1 MTGETPEVRSDK
13 RRRKLFYVV
22 KGLVQNSAHRLS
34 EAQCK
39 SGLLAHDLNWFRKEL
54 LFCFLFCTAVAYFTI
69 NYSSELSVAHY
80 SSLHHHP
87 LLSIHQGCTL
97 ASAPKTLFSSK
108 ILFPP
113 LLFLLLLP
121 SLGGRGSVVKEKR
134 DLKVRGKAGC
144 NTAKT
149 TELLYSSASSTIA
162 YSPLLYSGS
171 ANSRVLVIRFPHYRR
186 HKGGERSSSHAALP
200 HCPQPNFTQLSTF
213 YFATSL
219 HSIFTLSVPP
229 SLSFS
234 SFSPP
239 APF

>member
-1 MTGETPEVRSDK
+1 MRSSDNTRKKPLLCLTSPRSSLLVIFWIIIILPKRKMTGETPEVRSDK

-22 KGLVQNSAHRLS
+22 KGLVQNSAHRMS

-39 SGLLAHDLNWFRKEL
+39 RFRKEL

-113 LLFLLLLP
+113 L
-121 SLGGRGSVVKEKR
+121 
-134 DLKVRGKAGC
+134 C
-144 NTAKT
+144 
-149 TELLYSSASSTIA
+149 
-162 YSPLLYSGS
+162 
-171 ANSRVLVIRFPHYRR
+171 
-186 HKGGERSSSHAALP
+186 SSSFCPAWEVEVAL
-200 HCPQPNFTQLSTF
+200 
-213 YFATSL
+213 
-219 HSIFTLSVPP
+219 
-229 SLSFS
+229 
-234 SFSPP
+234 
-239 APF
+239 